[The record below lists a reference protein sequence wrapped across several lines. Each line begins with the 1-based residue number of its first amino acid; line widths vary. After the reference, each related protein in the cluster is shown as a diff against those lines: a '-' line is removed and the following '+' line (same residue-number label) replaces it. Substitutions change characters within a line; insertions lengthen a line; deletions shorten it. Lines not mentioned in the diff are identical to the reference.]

1 MKKIITRI
9 LLQILTIFIALQIV
23 FPITNVL
30 GLAII
35 EKHNE
40 LGKYYNYE
48 LEKYKVNPIIEDN
61 NHKKANNIIQIN
73 KNLDLTE
80 TEDTSDFVYEQA
92 LSENTTIYTSSED
105 ENLKRI
111 EFDSGIVNYESNG
124 EYHPIDTTLQEDEYS
139 YFNNTNMNI

>member
-30 GLAII
+30 GLTII

-61 NHKKANNIIQIN
+61 NHKKANNIILGYEKIN
-73 KNLDLTE
+73 N
-80 TEDTSDFVYEQA
+80 
-92 LSENTTIYTSSED
+92 
-105 ENLKRI
+105 
-111 EFDSGIVNYESNG
+111 
-124 EYHPIDTTLQEDEYS
+124 
-139 YFNNTNMNI
+139 

>member
-30 GLAII
+30 GLTII

-48 LEKYKVNPIIEDN
+48 LEKYKVNPIIKIIIL
-61 NHKKANNIIQIN
+61 KKQII
-73 KNLDLTE
+73 
-80 TEDTSDFVYEQA
+80 
-92 LSENTTIYTSSED
+92 
-105 ENLKRI
+105 
-111 EFDSGIVNYESNG
+111 
-124 EYHPIDTTLQEDEYS
+124 
-139 YFNNTNMNI
+139 